1 MSRIYILFMRSID
14 FGHFIFLNMNTI
26 KEINVSYSSGAR
38 DKIKINSSKD
48 SYELL
53 LSCWSKHLI
62 ELQEE
67 FKVLLLNRANHV
79 LGIYPLSRGGV
90 SGTYVDA
97 KLVFSVALK
106 CNASS
111 IIISHN
117 HPSGNLTPSAADKRL
132 TAKLKKA
139 GRYLDITILDHV
151 ILSKRGYYS
160 FVDEGQM

>member
-1 MSRIYILFMRSID
+1 
-14 FGHFIFLNMNTI
+14 MNTI
-26 KEINVSYSSGAR
+26 KEINVSYTSGNSN
-38 DKIKINSSKD
+38 KIKIRQSKD

-53 LSCWSKHLI
+53 KSCWNMNTI

-67 FKVLLLNRANHV
+67 FKVLLLNRGNQV

-90 SGTYVDA
+90 SGTVVDA

-117 HPSGNLTPSAADKRL
+117 HPSGNLKPSETDLKL
-132 TAKLKKA
+132 TKKLKEA
-139 GRYLDITILDHV
+139 GTFLDIVLLDHL
-151 ILSKRGYYS
+151 IISKESYYS
-160 FVDEGQM
+160 FADNAQM